1 MAARKKTDDAA
12 AASAA
17 ISTLGY
23 ALLGLLARE
32 PLSGYDLTQRM
43 KQRVGYFWQAA
54 GHSHIYPELGRLEA
68 AGFATHE
75 VVAQDERPAKKV
87 YAITDAGRASLR
99 RWVTEPAPAP
109 ARRDERVLKAYSLWV
124 ADPAEVAS
132 LFRAQEQ
139 EHLERLARFETI
151 RAHSERQWE
160 LVGRRYDT
168 PPFASLAALECGIL
182 QERAFAE
189 WCRWIVA
196 QVERALASPATAE
209 ALAAVRDHQEPPEL
223 RR

>member
-1 MAARKKTDDAA
+1 MAARKRAGDDDAA
-12 AASAA
+12 TSVA
-17 ISTLGY
+17 TLGY

-68 AGFATHE
+68 QGLVTHTA
-75 VVAQDERPAKKV
+75 VDQTDRPAKKV
-87 YAITDAGRASLR
+87 YAITDAGREALR
-99 RWVTEPAPAP
+99 HWVTEPTVAP

-124 ADPAEVAS
+124 ADPTEVAS

-139 EHLERLARFETI
+139 EHLERLARFEGI
-151 RAHSERQWE
+151 RAFSARQWE
-160 LVGRRYDT
+160 AVGRRRDA

-182 QERAFAE
+182 QERAYAA
-189 WCRWIVA
+189 WCRWVVE
-196 QVERALASPATAE
+196 QVEQGIDGRDERETPAN
-209 ALAAVRDHQEPPEL
+209 PPT
-223 RR
+223 

>member
-1 MAARKKTDDAA
+1 MAARRKSGDGAGAA
-12 AASAA
+12 AT

-23 ALLGLLARE
+23 ALLGLVARE

-68 AGFATHE
+68 AGLATHE

-87 YAITDAGRASLR
+87 YAITDAGRAALR

-124 ADPAEVAS
+124 ADPAEVVA

-151 RAHSERQWE
+151 RAHSERQWD
-160 LVGRRYDT
+160 LVGRRHDT

-182 QERAFAE
+182 QERAYAE
-189 WCRWIVA
+189 WCRWVIA
-196 QVERALASPATAE
+196 QVERALASPAAE
-209 ALAAVRDHQEPPEL
+209 DALAAARDHLEPPEL
-223 RR
+223 PR